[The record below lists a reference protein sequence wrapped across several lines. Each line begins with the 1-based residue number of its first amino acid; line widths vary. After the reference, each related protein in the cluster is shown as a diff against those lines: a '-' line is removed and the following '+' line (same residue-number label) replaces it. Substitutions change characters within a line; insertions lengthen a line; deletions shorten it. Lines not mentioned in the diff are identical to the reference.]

1 MPGSPGAEVII
12 VVDKKKK
19 PTKKLGAQ
27 VLEKRKAPFASP
39 IVNREGEGRTG
50 SAGTETVGSRRETGD
65 VEPPQQGPLPKP
77 PIIER
82 HR

>member
-1 MPGSPGAEVII
+1 MPGSPGAEVI

-27 VLEKRKAPFASP
+27 ELEKRKAPFASP

-50 SAGTETVGSRRETGD
+50 SGGTESVGSRRE
-65 VEPPQQGPLPKP
+65 VGPDEGPRNPGPTPKP
-77 PIIER
+77 PIIDRIE
-82 HR
+82 

>member
-1 MPGSPGAEVII
+1 MPGRPGAEVI

-27 VLEKRKAPFASP
+27 ELEKRKAPFASP

-50 SAGTETVGSRRETGD
+50 GAGTETVGSRIPD
-65 VEPPQQGPLPKP
+65 DEPGRTQGPLPKA

-82 HR
+82 IE